1 MASYNRD
8 KHNIGLLRQAP
19 LATTSVGFMLAK
31 DKNGAPRYRR
41 YDDEPLAEQRA
52 MGAPSYGWFPPGK
65 ELPIILDDFS
75 GGLSREIYD
84 SRNPTK
90 YFKAL
95 NMDCRFGNAIAGLKA
110 ETLTKPTSTAPT
122 ITDAGFEAAAWDN
135 SDLNNWTKSGT
146 GVLSQETGSPLAGS
160 ISAKLA
166 CTGGNP
172 LYIYQDLATTQIQG
186 RRFTITALCKT
197 NVASRSRI
205 VIEDGVSSYYSAY
218 HSGGGSAE
226 TLTVTFTCSAL
237 ATQLRIRLDTVD
249 ISTSYWDTVT
259 ITRATLGTTT
269 CHANYGGNEY
279 INFGGLLAKIQS
291 SDGTVA
297 GVYEFPTA
305 ITSLAVHTDGLLYI
319 ALGTGL
325 VIEDCEDTWVAGVAE
340 VTASSDTADYK
351 VGSASVKLDY
361 DGSGSNGDIL
371 GYEDITSIDLTHYD
385 GISKWIKVSETVAAN
400 DLAFCIDNTSA
411 CASPLEAINLPA
423 LTANIWTRVYL
434 AISTPANLT
443 AVISLGLEYN
453 ANEKANIIHID
464 DVRVENRYYSIGA
477 SGDPTKV
484 DAGSVV
490 ADGYAKRFVLNSTT
504 MWKQLSPNKLYST
517 TTPNDATS
525 WTTATTVDSPDYEI
539 NALVSQDN
547 TVYIPKKDRPF
558 YLTAGGTVEVL
569 VDDTKAI
576 STSDSGKNSTT
587 WHGDLFMPWGTGS
600 LLRYHNGVPEWIDPA
615 LYCRNLGDFDGQIQG
630 FAGDD
635 QWGYAI
641 VDNDTKVEILAGRE
655 EAGGWVWHG
664 SLCEITLTGCEF
676 AFVSSVFKKRLY
688 ISSTDSTESLYY
700 VNLYANYGDVTN
712 DANRNFP
719 DGGELHTPFLHASF
733 KGDTKA
739 YIKITLT
746 MEDTSS
752 TVYFEGHYRKLGQSW
767 AQGADI
773 GDFKTSPTTTKYIP
787 VDAGSLKPK
796 STMMQFKFVEKTGS
810 ATSTPKLIN
819 VDIRAILY
827 VTKRRIIEC
836 VVRGCDAPLNRQK
849 MGDAISASHIS
860 TVLIEA
866 DNATWP
872 VTFYP
877 WGWQSSSDTVYV
889 NFLSADEVIE
899 IDEES
904 RKPESHWYLR
914 LLEVSLA

>member
-19 LATTSVGFMLAK
+19 LATTSVGFMLAQSR
-31 DKNGAPRYRR
+31 DKSGNLTPRYRR

-90 YFKAL
+90 YFKAI

-122 ITDAGFEAAAWDN
+122 ILNQDFELFTGDTP
-135 SDLNNWTKSGT
+135 NNWTVESGT
-146 GVLSQETGSPLAGS
+146 TFDEEGTVHGDSHACKLLDAG
-160 ISAKLA
+160 AD
-166 CTGGNP
+166 TV
-172 LYIYQDLATTQIQG
+172 IYQDLATTQIQG
-186 RRFTITALCKT
+186 RRFTVTAYLHAGA
-197 NVASRSRI
+197 ASKGKF
-205 VIEDGVSSYYSAY
+205 GVNNGTTTTWSDW
-218 HSGGGSAE
+218 HTGGGDWEQLSVII
-226 TLTVTFTCSAL
+226 TLTTSA
-237 ATQLRIRLDTVD
+237 TKLRLYVHGEQASGVYVD
-249 ISTSYWDTVT
+249 DVA

-269 CHANYGGNEY
+269 CHATYGGHEY

-291 SDGTVA
+291 SDGTIL
-297 GVYEFPTA
+297 GVWECPSP
-305 ITSLAVHTDGLLYI
+305 ITGMAVHGDGLLYL
-319 ALGTGL
+319 ALGDGT
-325 VIEDCEDTWVAGVAE
+325 VIEDCEDAWTQGTADTT
-340 VTASSDTADYK
+340 VTLDTSDYK
-351 VGSASVKLDY
+351 VGSGSAKLDY
-361 DGSGSNGDIL
+361 NGLGANGVIL
-371 GYEDITSIDLTHYD
+371 GYEDFTVIDITDYQ
-385 GISKWIKVSETVAAN
+385 GVAFWIKVSSTVAAS
-400 DLAFCIDNTSA
+400 DLAFCIDDTSA
-411 CASPLEAINLPA
+411 CANPLEAIVLPA
-423 LTANIWTRVYL
+423 LTANEWTEVYL
-434 AISTPANLT
+434 EISDPSDMT
-443 AVISLGLEYN
+443 AVISVGLEYN
-453 ANEKANIIHID
+453 ANEKTNVIHLD
-464 DVRVENRYYSIGA
+464 DIRVIHKYRYIGTG
-477 SGDPTKV
+477 GDGIT
-484 DAGSVV
+484 STIS
-490 ADGYAKRFVLNSTT
+490 DGFAKRFELNGTT
-504 MWKQLSPNKLYST
+504 LWKQLDPNELKS
-517 TTPNDATS
+517 ATNPANGGS
-525 WTTATTVDSPDYEI
+525 WSTATTVASSDKNI
-539 NALVSQDN
+539 TALESLDN
-547 TVYIPKKDRPF
+547 TLYAIKADKPF
-558 YLTAGGTVEVL
+558 YLTAGGTVEPL
-569 VDDTKAI
+569 TDATTAI
-576 STSDSGKNSTT
+576 STSTSGKNSTT
-587 WHGDLFMPWGTGS
+587 WHDDLFMPWGTGS

-615 LYCRNLGDFDGQIQG
+615 LYCRNLGDFDGIIQG

-655 EAGGWVWHG
+655 EVSGWIWHG
-664 SLCEITLTGCEF
+664 SLCEITLTGCEI

-719 DGGELHTPFLHASF
+719 DGGELHTPWLHGNF

-773 GDFKTSPTTTKYIP
+773 GDFKTSPTTVKYIP

-827 VTKRRIIEC
+827 VNKRRIIEC

-849 MGDAISASHIS
+849 MSDAISASHIS

-889 NFLSADEVIE
+889 NFLSADEVVE

-904 RKPESHWYLR
+904 RKPEVHWYLR
-914 LLEVSLA
+914 LLEVNLGS